1 MYSKDM
7 LCPIMGSPGF

>member
-7 LCPIMGSPGF
+7 LCPIMDSHGF